1 MTSELSTVELFISH
15 SDRDKVLVRPLAG
28 WLQQGLRLQDHQVR
42 CTVVSNA
49 AVGSIP
55 ADILRKDLKSA
66 KVVVGLL
73 TANSLRSNW
82 AQLEMGAGWLQEHLH
97 PIRGPGISVDDLP
110 SPLSDFTTVG
120 FCEKPKML
128 ELLAQMAKLLSTDV
142 DDDAERKLD
151 EMARNAEAALVA
163 DLVRWF
169 SLPPVLSAW
178 RVARVNYEF
187 ALATLCDELG
197 LDKRDLRSCATSEG
211 ILTRDPDH
219 LPIWAK
225 DLWSVSKNAVNFML
239 AQSNEVSEDSL
250 DVPPGVLTN
259 RLIADM
265 HRALSSGRRSRPRL
279 IKKWFADACEWIS
292 ENPPAERRS
301 HGGSGQH

>member
-1 MTSELSTVELFISH
+1 MSSVQLFISH

-28 WLQQGLRLQDHQVR
+28 WLQHGLRLEDHQVR

-55 ADILRKDLKSA
+55 ADVLRKDLKSA

-97 PIRGPGISVDDLP
+97 PIRGPGIFAEDLP

-120 FCEKPKML
+120 YCEKTKML
-128 ELLAQMAKLLSTDV
+128 ELLSQLAGLLSTDV
-142 DDDAERKLD
+142 NSDAERKLD
-151 EMARNAEAALVA
+151 EMAKNAEATLVTE
-163 DLVRWF
+163 LVRWF

-178 RVARVNYEF
+178 RIARVDYEF

-197 LDKRDLRSCATSEG
+197 LEKRELSSCATSEG
-211 ILTRDPDH
+211 FLTRDPDY

-265 HRALSSGRRSRPRL
+265 HRALSSRRTSRPRL
-279 IKKWFADACEWIS
+279 IKKWFEDAREWIS

-301 HGGSGQH
+301 HGGSGHR